1 MEYSPPPLFKQGP
14 SAIARLVVF
23 VALALILLV
32 LDARYKTL
40 EKVREVIGT
49 GLYPLQR
56 VMLVPRDAV
65 RGSLDFLT
73 SGYQLRNEN
82 SVLQANNLKLSL
94 IASQTGQLE
103 AENRHLRDLLQL
115 AQRPGMQATPS
126 EIQYDA
132 RDPFTQKVIIDQ
144 GTRAGIQLGAPV
156 ISEGGVLGQVTR
168 IYALQAEVT
177 LITDKDQAIP
187 VQVVRTGL
195 RSVIYG
201 TPRGEALDL
210 RFVPSSADLQVGDQ
224 LVTSGLDGV
233 FPPGL
238 PVAKVAQIDHQADTA
253 FARVICTPVA
263 QIHGPRQLLVLHYQP
278 QVLPPPAEFESGSS
292 RDPGKNVGKKGAKPD
307 APKAQAT
314 DGASGAAARP
324 QPETKESTK
333 EVAKEATKGAKESK
347 EPAKG
352 APNTAAK
359 STAPNVAKPAS
370 PKPGIAKPASAGV
383 TSKAHP

>member
-56 VMLVPRDAV
+56 VLVPRDAV

-73 SGYQLRNEN
+73 SGYQLRTEN
-82 SVLQANNLKLSL
+82 AALQASNLKLSL
-94 IASQTGQLE
+94 IASQTAQLE

-156 ISEGGVLGQVTR
+156 VSEGGVLGQVTR

-278 QVLPPPAEFESGSS
+278 QLLPPPAEFESGSS
-292 RDPGKNVGKKGAKPD
+292 RDPGKNASKKGAKPD

-314 DGASGAAARP
+314 DGASSAAARP
-324 QPETKESTK
+324 QPEATEA
-333 EVAKEATKGAKESK
+333 AKEATKGAKEST
-347 EPAKG
+347 KG

-359 STAPNVAKPAS
+359 SNVANVAKPAS
-370 PKPGIAKPASAGV
+370 PNTGIAKPASAGV
-383 TSKAHP
+383 TSKARP

>member
-23 VALALILLV
+23 VALALSLLV

-73 SGYQLRNEN
+73 SGYQLRTEN
-82 SVLQANNLKLSL
+82 SALQASNLKLSL
-94 IASQTGQLE
+94 LASQTGQLE

-115 AQRPGMQATPS
+115 AQRPGMQSTPS

-144 GTRAGIQLGAPV
+144 GTHAGIQLGAPV
-156 ISEGGVLGQVTR
+156 VSEGGVLGQVTR
-168 IYALQAEVT
+168 VYALQAEVT

-201 TPRGEALDL
+201 TPRGKALDL

-278 QVLPPPAEFESGSS
+278 QALPPPAEFESGSS
-292 RDPGKNVGKKGAKPD
+292 RDPGKNASKKGAKPD
-307 APKAQAT
+307 APKAQTAA
-314 DGASGAAARP
+314 GASSAVAH
-324 QPETKESTK
+324 PETE
-333 EVAKEATKGAKESK
+333 AKEAKESK
-347 EPAKG
+347 DKEPTKG
-352 APNTAAK
+352 SPSTAAK
-359 STAPNVAKPAS
+359 SSTANVTKPAAAPNA
-370 PKPGIAKPASAGV
+370 GIAKPASAGV